1 MIIMPQSKAQKKR
14 LLMAKK
20 EGFKKTTFKKIVKG
34 CEGSDIKPRGNQT
47 KEEACQA
54 IAGSIK
60 AKQIKKFGSTKV
72 KGRLEVAR

>member
-1 MIIMPQSKAQKKR
+1 MPQTPAQKKR
-14 LLMAKK
+14 LVMAKASGK
-20 EGFKKTTFKKIVKG
+20 FKKTTFKKVVKG
-34 CEGSDIKPRGNQT
+34 CESSDIKPRSGQT